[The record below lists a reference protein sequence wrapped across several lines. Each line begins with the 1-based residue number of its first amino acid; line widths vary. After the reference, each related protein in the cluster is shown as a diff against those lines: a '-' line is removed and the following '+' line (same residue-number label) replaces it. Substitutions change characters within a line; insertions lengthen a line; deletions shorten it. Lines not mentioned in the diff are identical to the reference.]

1 MDGCQSTNVNAS
13 AAAVRNF
20 AAPFVA
26 NGTAETT
33 SVTTERFS
41 SLSLGDDGGGFSV
54 QPQDKPEKD
63 PRKIARKYQLDLCQK
78 ALEENVIVYLGT
90 GCGKTH
96 IATLLIYEMGHL
108 IKKPQKRICIF
119 LAPTVALVQQQAK
132 VIEDSIDFKVGIY
145 CGNSKRLRSH
155 QEWEREL
162 EEHEIL
168 VMTPQILLHNLS
180 HCFIKIELIA
190 LLIFDECHYAQIESN
205 HPYAEIMKI
214 FYKSNV
220 AELPRIFGMTAS
232 PILGKATTSSKN
244 WFSASVDGL
253 ETLLRA
259 KVYSVEDVD
268 ELEQFVASPKL
279 RIYYYDPT
287 IISSSCAR
295 ISYHEQLE
303 MIKHQCVSDLTRKTG
318 DHNTLRITKKMLQ
331 RLHGNIMFSL
341 ENLGL
346 WGSLQASC
354 ILSKGD
360 HYEQN
365 EGTDAEESSA
375 DNSLCD
381 RYLTEAYSVLASA
394 CRKDD
399 VAPDLSLVEFL
410 KEPFFSRK
418 LLRLIGILRTFRL
431 QPNMKCIV
439 FVNRIVTARSL
450 SYILKNLKFLSSWKC
465 HFLIGVHSGLKSM
478 SRKTTNAILEKFRS
492 GELNL
497 LIATKVGEEGLDIQT
512 CCLVIRFDLPET
524 VASFIQ
530 SRGRARMPESEYAFL
545 VNSGNE
551 KEINLIKHFV
561 KDELKMHQ
569 DISSRKSQVTMAD
582 FEEKTYQVDLTG
594 ATISSASSI
603 SLLHHYCSKLPHD
616 EYFNPRPQFFYLDEA
631 DGMVCLIILPSNAP
645 IHEIVSASQVSF
657 EAAKKDACLKACK
670 TLHEVGALTDY
681 LLPEQ
686 DSGSEETDDNFSD
699 TENCDDDDLRREL
712 HEMLIP
718 AALKETWTELKNSVS
733 LCTYHFKFCPNPI
746 DRLYREFALFV
757 KSPLP
762 KEAEKMKLDL
772 HLDRG
777 RSVLT
782 ELVPYGVVKFTKDEL
797 VQAEKF
803 QRMFLKVILDRS
815 EFTSEFV
822 SLENKTGDPI
832 SSTSYLLLPI
842 LLNNNNKVSVD
853 WKLVEKCL
861 SSSIFGAPKCAG
873 HDESSQDKRQLHLA
887 KGIKSAEEVV
897 NSLVYVPCKDTFF
910 FVSDIVYYKN
920 GYSSIKDSK
929 NHLDL
934 YMEKFSI
941 QLCYPHQPLLKAK
954 QVFCLDNLL
963 RKKGYSGTEVR
974 EKEEHFIELPPEI
987 CQLKIVGFS
996 KDIGSSLSLL
1006 PSIMHRLESLLVA
1019 IELKNK
1025 LSASFPQGA
1034 EVTVQHVLEALT
1046 TEKCSEHFSLER
1058 LEVLGDAFL
1067 KFAVGRRLF
1076 LLHNSLDEGQL
1087 TKKRSNIVNNS
1098 NLLNLAM
1105 RKNLQVYI
1113 RDQSFEPNQFFAVGR
1128 PCPVICSK
1136 QTENAI
1142 HSHASS
1148 VNDVN
1153 TEVRCSKC
1161 HHWLYKKTIADV
1173 VEALIGAFLVDS
1185 GFGGA
1190 TAFLKWIGIQID
1202 FEESQLLKI
1211 FNESKNFLP
1220 LANQI
1225 NITALENL
1233 LGYKFRHKGLL
1244 IQAFVH
1250 PSYNNHLGGCYQRLE
1265 FLGDAMLD
1273 YLITS
1278 YLYSVYPKLKPGQLT
1293 DLRSASVNNTSFADI
1308 AIHCSFHEFIICDSS
1323 ALSKSMEQ
1331 YVSFTQTT
1339 ERGQI
1344 DEPTC
1349 PKALGDLVE
1358 SCMGAILLDTGF
1370 DLNCVW
1376 KIMLSLLNPT
1386 MSSSKLWINPIRDL
1400 QELCQC
1406 HGMDLQF
1413 SASRKSGIYTV
1424 QSKVTSGDLI
1434 MNDSATNISKK
1445 AAKRMAAKQLYS
1457 RLKDVGYTAKSK
1469 SLDEVLKETEKMEAQ
1484 LIGFDEK
1491 PSVVNAKFDD
1501 FRVQEEASETENG
1514 LKVYPLNEDPG
1525 NDYNSSHKHIRQIVA
1540 PYNASRWRPTGATR
1554 SLICNPD
1561 SREAGGMSTGS
1572 PKSRL
1577 YEICATNYWGS
1588 PIFECLKENGPSHL
1602 KEYTFKVVV
1611 EIDDALNQ
1619 VLECCGEPRPRKKD
1633 AEQSAAE
1640 GALWCLKHERYLWHQ
1655 N

>member
-1 MDGCQSTNVNAS
+1 MDGGESTNVSGS
-13 AAAVRNF
+13 APPVRDF

-26 NGTAETT
+26 NGTAETST
-33 SVTTERFS
+33 VITEDLS
-41 SLSLGDDGGGFSV
+41 SLSLGDDGGELSV

-63 PRKIARKYQLDLCQK
+63 PRKIARKYQLDLCKK

-96 IATLLIYEMGHL
+96 IATLLIYAMGHL

-119 LAPTVALVQQQAK
+119 LAHTVALVQQQAK
-132 VIEDSIDFKVGIY
+132 VIEDSVDFKVGIF

-155 QEWEREL
+155 QEWEKEL
-162 EEHEIL
+162 EEYEVL

-190 LLIFDECHYAQIESN
+190 LLIFDECHYAQLESN
-205 HPYAEIMKI
+205 HAYAEIMKV
-214 FYKSNV
+214 FYKSNIV
-220 AELPRIFGMTAS
+220 ELPRIFGMTAS
-232 PILGKATTSSKN
+232 PILGKG
-244 WFSASVDGL
+244 ASVEGL

-259 KVYSVEDVD
+259 KVYTVEDDD

-279 RIYYYDPT
+279 KIYYYDPA
-287 IISSSCAR
+287 IIGSSCADM
-295 ISYHEQLE
+295 SYHGQIE
-303 MIKHQCVSDLTRKTG
+303 MIKQQCVSDLTKKTG
-318 DHNTLRITKKMLQ
+318 DHNTLRTTKKMLQ
-331 RLHGNIMFSL
+331 KLHCNIIFSL

-346 WGSLQASC
+346 WGALQASR
-354 ILSKGD
+354 ILLKGD

-365 EGTDAEESSA
+365 EGTDAEENSA

-381 RYLTEAYSVLASA
+381 RYLSEANSIFASA
-394 CRKDD
+394 CRKDG
-399 VAPDLSLVEFL
+399 VEPDLSLVEVL
-410 KEPFFSRK
+410 EPPLFSRK
-418 LLRLIGILRTFRL
+418 LLRLIKILCTFRL

-450 SYILKNLKFLSSWKC
+450 SYILQNLKFLSSWRC

-478 SRKTTNAILEKFRS
+478 SRKNINAILEKFRS

-530 SRGRARMPESEYAFL
+530 SRGRARMPQSEYAFL

-551 KEINLIKHFV
+551 KEINLINQFV
-561 KDELKMHQ
+561 KDERKMHQ
-569 DISSRKSQVTMAD
+569 EISSRKSQVTMTD
-582 FEEKTYQVDLTG
+582 FEEKTYQVELTG

-603 SLLHHYCSKLPHD
+603 SLLHQYCSKLPHD
-616 EYFNPRPQFFYLDEA
+616 EYFHPKPQFFYLDDA
-631 DGMVCLIILPSNAP
+631 DGMVCHIMLPSNAP
-645 IHEIVSASQVSF
+645 IREVVSASQVSF

-670 TLHEVGALTDY
+670 TLHEVGALTDF

-686 DSGSEETDDNFSD
+686 DSGSEETDDGFSD
-699 TENCDDDDLRREL
+699 TESCDDDDSRREL

-718 AALKETWTELKNSVS
+718 AALREPWTDLKNSVS
-733 LCTYHFKFCPNPI
+733 LCTYHFKFCPNPV
-746 DRLYREFALFV
+746 DRLYKEFALFV

-782 ELVPYGVVKFTKDEL
+782 ELVPYGVVRFAKDEL

-815 EFTSEFV
+815 EFISEFV
-822 SLENKTGDPI
+822 SLENNVTSNPI

-853 WKLVEKCL
+853 WKLVGKCL
-861 SSSIFGAPKCAG
+861 SSSIFGAPKCGG
-873 HDESSQDKRQLHLA
+873 HDGCSQDKRQLHLA
-887 KGIKSAEEVV
+887 NGIKSGEEVV

-910 FVSDIVYYKN
+910 FVSDIVFYKN
-920 GYSSIKDSK
+920 GYSLIKDFK
-929 NHLDL
+929 NHLDH

-941 QLCYPHQPLLKAK
+941 HLRYPDQPLLKAK
-954 QVFCLDNLL
+954 QVFYLDNLL
-963 RKKGYSGTEVR
+963 RKKGYSEVR

-1025 LSASFPQGA
+1025 LSASFPEGA
-1034 EVTVQHVLEALT
+1034 EVTVQRVLEALT
-1046 TEKCSEHFSLER
+1046 TEKCNEHFSLER

-1067 KFAVGRRLF
+1067 KFAVGRHLF

-1087 TKKRSNIVNNS
+1087 TRKRSNIVNNS
-1098 NLLNLAM
+1098 NLLKLAT
-1105 RKNLQVYI
+1105 RKNLQMYI
-1113 RDQSFEPNQFFAVGR
+1113 RDQSFEPNQFFALGR

-1142 HSHASS
+1142 HSPHASS

-1153 TEVRCSKC
+1153 TEIRCSKC

-1173 VEALIGAFLVDS
+1173 LEALVGAFLVDS
-1185 GFGGA
+1185 GFTAA

-1202 FEESQLLKI
+1202 FEESQLLNI
-1211 FNESKNFLP
+1211 FNESKNFLS
-1220 LANQI
+1220 LASQI
-1225 NITALENL
+1225 DITAVEDI
-1233 LGYKFRHKGLL
+1233 LGYEFRHKGLL

-1250 PSYNNHLGGCYQRLE
+1250 PSYNIHSGGCYQRLE

-1278 YLYSVYPKLKPGQLT
+1278 YLFSVYPKLKPGQLT

-1308 AIHCSFHEFIICDSS
+1308 AIHYSFHKFIICDSS
-1323 ALSKSMEQ
+1323 ALSKTMEQ
-1331 YVSFTQTT
+1331 YVSSIQTT
-1339 ERGQI
+1339 ERVQT

-1358 SCMGAILLDTGF
+1358 SSMGAILLDTGF
-1370 DLNCVW
+1370 NLDCVW

-1406 HGMDLQF
+1406 HSMDLQF

-1424 QSKVTSGDLI
+1424 ELKVNSGDLS
-1434 MNDSATNISKK
+1434 MDASATNISKK

-1457 RLKDVGYTAKSK
+1457 RLKALGYSAKSK

-1491 PSVVNAKFDD
+1491 PSVVTAKHND
-1501 FRVQEEASETENG
+1501 FKVQEASETEND

-1525 NDYNSSHKHIRQIVA
+1525 NNYNSSHKPIRQKVV
-1540 PYNASRWRPTGATR
+1540 PYNASRWRPTGATK

-1561 SREAGGMSTGS
+1561 SRETGGTNIGS

-1577 YEICATNYWGS
+1577 YEICATNYWR
-1588 PIFECLKENGPSHL
+1588 PPVFECLKETGPSHL

-1611 EIDDALNQ
+1611 EIDDALSQ
-1619 VLECCGEPRPRKKD
+1619 VLECRGNPRPRKRD
-1633 AEQSAAE
+1633 AEQNAAE
-1640 GALWCLKHERYLWHQ
+1640 AALWYLKCEGYLWHQ